1 MSVNGDVANFAAD
14 EEDFYHVLG
23 MDFIYACSRYMF
35 LTKLSPC
42 FPAGVTR
49 DASEKQINIAFKKL
63 ALKYHP
69 DRNVDDEYAAV
80 KFKAVN
86 DAFHVLNDPG
96 KRRAYDQR
104 YDKTSPST
112 STDVTLSSGSDVAT
126 TEGNSLTGIG
136 RVFGAVISRFGI
148 NTQISQDIIA
158 TAQAICRNG
167 GIEGGGPPLD
177 QRVSDLPWGWAAE
190 AKVDRQTAAY
200 YRLTADPQHTEIGF
214 IIHGRSVS
222 KGKFKMIMF
231 DKDGTVMHQVDSS
244 KDKDANYTQATFFFT
259 NFDTYHLGEATTVA
273 APPQPS
279 PLLAA
284 AEKDKSFPPV
294 LSRLETFTHSSRK
307 LASGQYLLC
316 VYGDNLFGKT
326 AFSIIAVPAKMDS
339 PEVRGLEELDEILLE
354 SKRSLAHLKTEY
366 ILAKAAYE
374 RVLEKISATE
384 DKLDGD
390 VSRRE
395 KFYTGFIDASIREFS
410 PMSTDFES
418 INQQQ
423 QQQQVSGSIPIPLVG
438 SAHGSTNP
446 VQFSSSPP
454 TASSLSGA
462 VSLLGAVGKSVSAT
476 GLGNSSS
483 HANTQ
488 HSHKQQSTTTGSTVS
503 SGAVAGDDVH
513 AGDRDSTG
521 AAGGGSSGVLGYLT
535 TNTISV
541 ASNAASVTTNAAQ
554 TATAAGGW
562 IARRFSCKFCRSA
575 VHCPVNVIRHPPR
588 PSLMC
593 VTVFPVL
600 YSGYSIHCQDPCIRT
615 RSTCGRIGGVQ

>member
-1 MSVNGDVANFAAD
+1 MSVNGEATNFAAD

-23 MDFIYACSRYMF
+23 MDFTDICSLYMF
-35 LTKLSPC
+35 LTNLSPY
-42 FPAGVTR
+42 FRAGVTQ

-69 DRNVDDEYAAV
+69 DRNVDDEYAAM

-86 DAFHVLNDPG
+86 DAFHVLNDPA

-104 YDKTSPST
+104 YDKSSPST

-177 QRVSDLPWGWAAE
+177 PRVSDLPWGWAAE

-259 NFDTYHLGEATTVA
+259 NFDTYHLGEATAVA
-273 APPQPS
+273 PPPQPS

-284 AEKDKSFPPV
+284 ADKDKSFPPV

-307 LASGQYLLC
+307 IASGQYLLC

-374 RVLEKISATE
+374 RVLEKMSATE

-423 QQQQVSGSIPIPLVG
+423 QQVSASIPIPMAG
-438 SAHGSTNP
+438 NAHGSMNP

-488 HSHKQQSTTTGSTVS
+488 QSHKQQSTNTGSTGPS
-503 SGAVAGDDVH
+503 AVAGDDVH
-513 AGDRDSTG
+513 AGDSIGPTG
-521 AAGGGSSGVLGYLT
+521 TGGSSGVLGYLT

-562 IARRFSCKFCRSA
+562 IARRFSCKF
-575 VHCPVNVIRHPPR
+575 VV
-588 PSLMC
+588 
-593 VTVFPVL
+593 
-600 YSGYSIHCQDPCIRT
+600 
-615 RSTCGRIGGVQ
+615 

>member
-1 MSVNGDVANFAAD
+1 MSVNGDVTDVVVD

-23 MDFIYACSRYMF
+23 IKYISIYLIYML
-35 LTKLSPC
+35 LTSESPLL
-42 FPAGVTR
+42 PVGVTR

-86 DAFHVLNDPG
+86 DAFHVLNDPI

-104 YDKTSPST
+104 YEKTSPST
-112 STDVTLSSGSDVAT
+112 STDVALSSGSDVAT

-148 NTQISQDIIA
+148 NTQISQDIMA

-222 KGKFKMIMF
+222 KGKFKMVLF

-273 APPQPS
+273 PPAQQS

-284 AEKDKSFPPV
+284 AEKDKSYPPV

-307 LASGQYLLC
+307 IASGQYLLC

-418 INQQQ
+418 II
-423 QQQQVSGSIPIPLVG
+423 QQQVSGSIPIPGVG
-438 SAHGSTNP
+438 SAHGSMNSA
-446 VQFSSSPP
+446 QFSSSPP
-454 TASSLSGA
+454 TTSSLSGA

-488 HSHKQQSTTTGSTVS
+488 QQQSHKHSTTTSSTAS
-503 SGAVAGDDVH
+503 SSVAGDDVH
-513 AGDRDSTG
+513 TG
-521 AAGGGSSGVLGYLT
+521 EGSGTTGGSSGVLGYLT

-562 IARRFSCKFCRSA
+562 IARRFSCKFVVLGLWYA
-575 VHCPVNVIRHPPR
+575 LD
-588 PSLMC
+588 PSLIC
-593 VTVFPVL
+593 V
-600 YSGYSIHCQDPCIRT
+600 CI
-615 RSTCGRIGGVQ
+615 